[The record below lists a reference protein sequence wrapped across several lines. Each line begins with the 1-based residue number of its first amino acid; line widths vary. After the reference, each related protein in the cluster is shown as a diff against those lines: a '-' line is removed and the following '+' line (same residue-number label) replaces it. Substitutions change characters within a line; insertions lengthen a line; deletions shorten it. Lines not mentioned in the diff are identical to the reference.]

1 MARQEPQERNYDS
14 MLKMIE
20 DLNRDLEKL
29 LEEME
34 KLTGKGLY

>member
-1 MARQEPQERNYDS
+1 MADSEPQEGNCDN
-14 MLKMIE
+14 MVKIME

-34 KLTGKGLY
+34 KLT